1 MKIEKRHTMNS
12 IQTIT
17 ILSLAGIL
25 GLNTACTC
33 NRTKKNDGASVVDST
48 LLNDVNAQKKVF
60 YSLPSPLETAMLLKS
75 AGASYNE
82 KLLNP
87 LNNVQRYTTNVSMAL
102 NMGVYITD
110 LSFASLFDQTQTAL
124 NYMNTAKKLAEGLGI
139 ADAINSEML
148 KKIQNN
154 INNKDVINDVISEAF
169 MSSSSYLKENNREPI
184 ATIILAGGWIEGL
197 YIATNLIDDKN
208 FHRNDKLIDRVLDQK
223 MTLEI
228 LFKMFDQYKD
238 NQELTSLRPIFD
250 SLIPFF
256 DKIVV
261 SSSSDVKVEFD
272 EKTQTTTLDSGSK
285 FTISKNDFMALAAR
299 IQAIRSEF
307 IR

>member
-1 MKIEKRHTMNS
+1 MNS
-12 IQTIT
+12 IRTLFLFCLVAL
-17 ILSLAGIL
+17 LSV
-25 GLNTACTC
+25 NSACTC
-33 NRTKKNDGASVVDST
+33 NRTKKNDDLKTVDST
-48 LLNDVNAQKKVF
+48 LLNDVNTQKKVF

-82 KLLNP
+82 KLLNS
-87 LNNVQRYTTNVSMAL
+87 LSNVQRYTTNSSIAL
-102 NMGVYITD
+102 NMGIYITD

-124 NYMNTAKKLAEGLGI
+124 NYMNTAKKLAESLGI

-197 YIATNLIDDKN
+197 YIATNLVDDKN
-208 FHRNDKLIDRVLDQK
+208 FHRNDKLIERVLDQK
-223 MTLEI
+223 MTLEV

-238 NQELTSLRPIFD
+238 NPELASLRPIFD
-250 SLIPFF
+250 SLIPYF

-285 FTISKNDFMALAAR
+285 FTISKSDFMALATR

>member
-1 MKIEKRHTMNS
+1 MNS
-12 IQTIT
+12 FRTLSL
-17 ILSLAGIL
+17 LSLAAFIAF
-25 GLNTACTC
+25 NSACTC
-33 NRTKKNDGASVVDST
+33 DRTKKKDNTAAIDSS
-48 LLNDVNAQKKVF
+48 LLNDVNSQKKVF

-75 AGASYNE
+75 ANATYNE

-87 LNNVQRYTTNVSMAL
+87 ISNAQRYTTNSSMAL
-102 NMGVYITD
+102 NMGIYITD
-110 LSFASLFDQTQTAL
+110 LSFASLFDQTQTTI
-124 NYMNTAKKLAEGLGI
+124 NYMNTAKKLAENLGI
-139 ADAINSEML
+139 ADAISNDML

-197 YIATNLIDDKN
+197 YIATSLVDERN
-208 FHRNDKLIDRVLDQK
+208 FHRNEKLIERVLDQK

-228 LFKMFDQYKD
+228 LFKMFDQYKN
-238 NQELTSLRPIFD
+238 NQELVNLRPIFD
-250 SLIPFF
+250 SLIPYF

-261 SSSSDVKVEFD
+261 SSSSNVKVEFD

-285 FTISKNDFMALAAR
+285 FTISKADFIALATR
-299 IQAIRSEF
+299 IQVIRSEF

>member
-1 MKIEKRHTMNS
+1 MNS
-12 IQTIT
+12 FRTLSL
-17 ILSLAGIL
+17 LSLAAFIAF
-25 GLNTACTC
+25 NSACTC
-33 NRTKKNDGASVVDST
+33 DRTKKKDTTAAIDSS
-48 LLNDVNAQKKVF
+48 LLNDVNSQKKVF

-75 AGASYNE
+75 ANATYNE

-87 LNNVQRYTTNVSMAL
+87 ISNAQRYTTNSSMAL
-102 NMGVYITD
+102 NMGIYITD
-110 LSFASLFDQTQTAL
+110 LSFASLFDQTQTTI
-124 NYMNTAKKLAEGLGI
+124 NYMNTAKKLAENLGI
-139 ADAINSEML
+139 ADAISNDML

-197 YIATNLIDDKN
+197 YIATSLVDERN
-208 FHRNDKLIDRVLDQK
+208 FHRNEKLIERVLDQK

-228 LFKMFDQYKD
+228 LFKMFDQYKN
-238 NQELTSLRPIFD
+238 NQELVNLRPIFD
-250 SLIPFF
+250 SLIPYF

-261 SSSSDVKVEFD
+261 SSSSNVKVEFD

-285 FTISKNDFMALAAR
+285 FTISKADFIALATR
-299 IQAIRSEF
+299 IQVIRSEF